1 MLFGCQLEGD
11 MPFDLVDLS
20 TVCIPNYRHSRPA
33 KFCSLPLMLK
43 KPSQSQKPYK
53 DRAVPL
59 RAPLTH
65 ISSAPR
71 GQDCATSALG
81 HGVDYSGELKPR
93 YHLARIV
100 LQTICHPRDG
110 EIRVHHDRPW
120 NSRGRFVS
128 PSKSCPAVIP
138 PSPHH
143 TNEATGKKVN
153 KEKGVRNGISF
164 PGHLASQMRACHAS

>member
-11 MPFDLVDLS
+11 MPSDLVDLS

-33 KFCSLPLMLK
+33 KSCSLPLMLK

-81 HGVDYSGELKPR
+81 HGVDYSGEVKPR

-110 EIRVHHDRPW
+110 EIRAHHDRPW

-128 PSKSCPAVIP
+128 PQQKLSSSYPTKPRSHKPR
-138 PSPHH
+138 H
-143 TNEATGKKVN
+143 GKKVN